1 MNIASNIERK
11 ELLKQYKKLLVF
23 AYMTDN
29 CRTNK
34 KQMKYVLKL
43 IRNECKLIRKSKS
56 VLSVAN
62 LQKIEWNYMD
72 LFKLSKGLNQK
83 NVTLISKA
91 TADFDEFLKKLETE
105 TNALKVEVS
114 VRENKTVQDISEKVA
129 ETIEAGKNKI
139 GDAVAVGKDKIGDV
153 VSSGM
158 EKLKKALSRDAD

>member
-1 MNIASNIERK
+1 MQIASNFERK

-29 CRTNK
+29 CRTDK

-43 IRNECKLIRKSKS
+43 IEYERKLIRKSKS
-56 VLSVAN
+56 VLSAAN

-105 TNALKVEVS
+105 TEALKIEVA
-114 VRENKTVQDISEKVA
+114 VRESKTVQEISGKVA

-139 GDAVAVGKDKIGDV
+139 GDAVT
-153 VSSGM
+153 SGI

>member
-1 MNIASNIERK
+1 MQIASNFERK

-29 CRTNK
+29 CRTDK

-43 IRNECKLIRKSKS
+43 IEYERKLIRKSKS
-56 VLSVAN
+56 VLSAAN
-62 LQKIEWNYMD
+62 LQKVEWNYMD

-83 NVTLISKA
+83 NVTGISKA
-91 TADFDEFLKKLETE
+91 TADFYEFLKKLETE
-105 TNALKVEVS
+105 TEALKIEVA
-114 VRENKTVQDISEKVA
+114 VRESKTVQEISGKVA

-139 GDAVAVGKDKIGDV
+139 GDAVT
-153 VSSGM
+153 SGI

>member
-1 MNIASNIERK
+1 MQIASNFERK
-11 ELLKQYKKLLVF
+11 ELLKQYKELLVF

-29 CRTNK
+29 CRTDK

-43 IRNECKLIRKSKS
+43 IEYERKLIRKSKS
-56 VLSVAN
+56 VLSAAN
-62 LQKIEWNYMD
+62 LQKVEWNYMD

-83 NVTLISKA
+83 NVTVISKA

-105 TNALKVEVS
+105 TEALKIEVA
-114 VRENKTVQDISEKVA
+114 VRESKTVQEISGKVA

-139 GDAVAVGKDKIGDV
+139 GDAVT
-153 VSSGM
+153 SGI

>member
-1 MNIASNIERK
+1 MQIASNFERK

-29 CRTNK
+29 CRTDK

-43 IRNECKLIRKSKS
+43 IEYERKLIRKSKT
-56 VLSVAN
+56 VLSAAN
-62 LQKIEWNYMD
+62 LQKVEWNYMD

-83 NVTLISKA
+83 NVTVISKA

-105 TNALKVEVS
+105 TEALKIEVA
-114 VRENKTVQDISEKVA
+114 VRESKTVQEISGKVA

-139 GDAVAVGKDKIGDV
+139 GDAVT
-153 VSSGM
+153 SGI

>member
-1 MNIASNIERK
+1 MQIASNFERK

-29 CRTNK
+29 CRTDK

-43 IRNECKLIRKSKS
+43 IEYERKLIRKSKS
-56 VLSVAN
+56 VLSAAN
-62 LQKIEWNYMD
+62 LQKVEWNYMD

-83 NVTLISKA
+83 NVTVISKA

-105 TNALKVEVS
+105 TEALKIEVA
-114 VRENKTVQDISEKVA
+114 VRESKTVQEISGKVA

-139 GDAVAVGKDKIGDV
+139 GDAVT
-153 VSSGM
+153 SGI